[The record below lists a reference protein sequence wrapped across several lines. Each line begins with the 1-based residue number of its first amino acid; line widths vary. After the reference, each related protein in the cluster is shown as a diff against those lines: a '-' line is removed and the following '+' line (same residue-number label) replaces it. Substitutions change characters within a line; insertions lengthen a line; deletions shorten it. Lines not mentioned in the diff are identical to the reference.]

1 MTEEKQSQGW
11 FKILLGVLVTIY
23 GITAALV
30 AHQSSELES
39 KATEMTFIGLMELTK
54 GNDAYAVADNEY
66 NQSYDAI
73 TQVYLLEET
82 GGSQAAIDIW
92 LDTLTDQAFEAYDR
106 SGDVD
111 DQYSEELYA
120 YPNELYDNAI
130 LAYQTAQEYS
140 EIGSQYEQIT
150 LLLAMGLA
158 FVGWASILD
167 GVKLLRSVF
176 AIIAVLVLVAA
187 VYTWMTTASIPLSPE
202 VLPLPLLD

>member
-1 MTEEKQSQGW
+1 M
-11 FKILLGVLVTIY
+11 
-23 GITAALV
+23 
-30 AHQSSELES
+30 
-39 KATEMTFIGLMELTK
+39 
-54 GNDAYAVADNEY
+54 
-66 NQSYDAI
+66 
-73 TQVYLLEET
+73 YLLEET
-82 GGSQAAIDIW
+82 GGSQVAIDIW